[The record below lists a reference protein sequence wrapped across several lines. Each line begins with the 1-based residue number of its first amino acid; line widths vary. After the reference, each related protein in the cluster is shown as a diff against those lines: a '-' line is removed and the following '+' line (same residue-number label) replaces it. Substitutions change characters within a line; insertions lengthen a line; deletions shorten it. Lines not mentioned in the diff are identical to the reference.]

1 MRSLVLALTVLNVS
15 ADPQPG
21 KDTDP
26 QRFARW
32 EKEVAAIEKRLAADP
47 PKPGCV
53 IFAGS
58 SSVRLWDLKKSFP
71 GAGYV
76 NVGFGG
82 SQIPDCTHFAGRLI
96 APHKPRAV
104 VLYAGDNDIAAGRPP
119 EQVLADFQAF
129 CAAVHASAPKCR
141 VLFVAVK
148 PSVLRWKQFDT
159 QKKANALVRDSCR
172 TDDRL
177 AFVDVVPVMLGADG
191 MPVASLYAKD
201 GLHLSPE
208 GYEKWTAVV
217 RGALSEK

>member
-1 MRSLVLALTVLNVS
+1 MRTLVLALTVLNVS

-21 KDTDP
+21 RDADA
-26 QRFARW
+26 QQFARW
-32 EKEVAAIEKRLAADP
+32 EKEVSAIEKRLADDP

-58 SSVRLWDLKKSFP
+58 SSVRQWDLKKSFP

-82 SQIPDCTHFAGRLI
+82 SQIPDCTHFVGRLI

-104 VLYAGDNDIAAGRPP
+104 VLYAGDNDLAAGRTP
-119 EQVLADFQAF
+119 EQVLADFRAF
-129 CAAVHASAPKCR
+129 CAAVHATVPRCR

-148 PSVLRWKQFDT
+148 PSPARWKIVET
-159 QKKANALVRDSCR
+159 QKKANSLVRDYCG

-177 AFVDVVPVMLGADG
+177 AFVDVVPPMFGADG
-191 MPVASLYAKD
+191 TPVAALSAKD

-208 GYEKWTAVV
+208 GYEKWTAAV
-217 RGALSEK
+217 GKALGE